1 MRNYQRLGV
10 IKNIEK
16 YINKYDL
23 YQRMKNR
30 IEILVEKL
38 MVNKIL
44 ERLQTYL
51 IVDFITKL
59 PLVAEFSGL

>member
-1 MRNYQRLGV
+1 MRNYWRLGV

-44 ERLQTYL
+44 ERL
-51 IVDFITKL
+51 
-59 PLVAEFSGL
+59 